1 VRSKNFLRSTSVL
14 PCFGGV
20 RTLCAVVLTLVLASC
35 GDDDLTT
42 PTNPT
47 PTPPVTETFSGTV
60 NQNGA
65 TTHNFSTQ
73 SSGTVTATLSTLAPD
88 SAAVIGLSLGTW
100 NASTSS
106 CQLVI
111 TNDRATQGSVV
122 SGGVSSFGSLCVRVY
137 DVGSITAAQPFA
149 YEITV
154 VHP

>member
-1 VRSKNFLRSTSVL
+1 MPHRLI
-14 PCFGGV
+14 V
-20 RTLCAVVLTLVLASC
+20 RTLPVMVLTLVLGAC
-35 GDDDLTT
+35 GDDEPTT

-47 PTPPVTETFSGTV
+47 PPATVTDTFSGTV
-60 NQNGA
+60 NMNGA

-73 SSGTVTATLSTLAPD
+73 ASGAVTATLSTLAPD

-100 NASTSS
+100 NGSS

-122 SGGVSSFGSLCVRVY
+122 TGGVSSFGSLCVRVY
-137 DVGSITAAQPFA
+137 DVGNIPSAQPFA
-149 YEITV
+149 YEVTV